1 MTDTHDGS
9 HTWEKYRKFKD
20 KLAHQKIADYK
31 LKQTSWLSEFIEIE
45 NDNLHNSFINE
56 EENDD

>member
-9 HTWEKYRKFKD
+9 HTLEKYRKFKD
-20 KLAHQKIADYK
+20 KLAHQEIAAYK
-31 LKQTSWLSEFIEIE
+31 LKQTSWLSEFIE
-45 NDNLHNSFINE
+45 NNNLHNSLINQ